1 MGASIRL
8 GKIFNIPIGINYSW
22 IFVFLLFTYL
32 LSDQFASW
40 PTFQRWVLA
49 AITSILFFLS
59 VLAHELS
66 HSVVA
71 VRKGIPVRG
80 ITLFIFGGVSEL
92 AHEARRPFTEFL
104 VAVVGPATSI
114 VLGLVFFGLLQL
126 PGGTGASLD
135 TVFRVLAGINFSLG
149 IFNMLPGF
157 PLDGGR
163 VLRAAVWGISRSYWR
178 GTQVAARAG
187 QLIGILM
194 ILFGLAPMIIF
205 LLTGKEIIFPAS
217 RQYQGIWTALIGGFL
232 FSAATASYRQERTRE
247 SLRSYRVAD
256 IMTTDWW
263 LLPGETP
270 LGSPLVAQGLAG
282 SNDFVAVSVGGEAAG
297 ILTRRRLAEVPR
309 STWSETPVARV
320 MVPLSSLPR
329 LAPDEEVF
337 AALERMASEDLD
349 RLAVYREGILLGFV
363 GRESAFRFIR
373 ARR

>member
-49 AITSILFFLS
+49 TITSILFFLS

-80 ITLFIFGGVSEL
+80 ITLFIFGGVSQL
-92 AHEARRPFTEFL
+92 AHEAQRPFTEFL
-104 VAVVGPATSI
+104 VAVVGPAMSI
-114 VLGLVFFGLLQL
+114 ALFAVLLGLSHLLKGASTPVAVVLNYLSQVNLVLGV
-126 PGGTGASLD
+126 
-135 TVFRVLAGINFSLG
+135 
-149 IFNMLPGF
+149 FNMLPGF

-163 VLRAAVWGISRSYWR
+163 VLRAAVWAISRSYWR

-187 QLIGILM
+187 QVIGVLM
-194 ILFGLAPMIIF
+194 IGGGVITVVLPW
-205 LLTGKEIIFPAS
+205 THNV
-217 RQYQGIWTALIGGFL
+217 QGVWTALIGGFL
-232 FSAATASYRQERTRE
+232 LSAATASYRQERTRE
-247 SLRSYRVAD
+247 SLRTYRVAD
-256 IMTTDWW
+256 IMTTDWL
-263 LLPGETP
+263 LLPGDTP

-282 SNDFVAVSVGGEAAG
+282 SNDFVVVSVAGEAEG

-309 STWSETPVARV
+309 STWADTPVARV
-320 MVPLSSLPR
+320 MFPLSSLPR

-337 AALERMASEDLD
+337 TALERMASEDLD
-349 RLAVYREGILLGFV
+349 RQAVYREGILLGFV
-363 GRESAFRFIR
+363 SRESAFRFVR